1 MELLSIIETL
11 KEFRTIFLGQILIIY
26 TNTKNLTCNNF
37 NTDRIL
43 IWRLIL
49 EKYGQDIEY
58 IKGDKNTASDSL
70 SRPPLN
76 GNQETTQEYIY

>member
-1 MELLSIIETL
+1 METL
-11 KEFRTIFLGQILIIY
+11 KQFITILPGQILRIY
-26 TNTKNLTCNNF
+26 TDNKNLACENF